1 MFLLKQ
7 SIIKFWNWKGIQQ
20 LSALTLSL
28 GEAWVQRNVQVWAL
42 KCLHIFMQHFLSF
55 VTICF
60 CQGLCLQHYLLH
72 CPITV
77 IWNVCVCVCV
87 PSASHPG
94 PGTEKVLREGWVQ
107 HHKRW
112 PTQPL
117 EAALVLSYLR
127 VASLPLGVIRSP
139 VGGAS
144 LHILPSVYRAR
155 VAGSLSFTGTWP
167 GRRMRVSDQ
176 PMVWGLSR

>member
-112 PTQPL
+112 PTEPL

-139 VGGAS
+139 VGGPHFIFS
-144 LHILPSVYRAR
+144 HQ
-155 VAGSLSFTGTWP
+155 FTGRGWLVPSASREP
-167 GRRMRVSDQ
+167 GLEEG
-176 PMVWGLSR
+176 WGSVTSPWSEG